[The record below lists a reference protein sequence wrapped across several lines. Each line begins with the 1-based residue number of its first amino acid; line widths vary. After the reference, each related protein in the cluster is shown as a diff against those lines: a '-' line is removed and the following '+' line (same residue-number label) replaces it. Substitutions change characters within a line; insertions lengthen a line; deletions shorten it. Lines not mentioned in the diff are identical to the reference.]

1 MSDTLKPTVCYGL
14 GSVDGTQFWVGNVR
28 SPSPPRYD
36 RRSPDA
42 TAFSHW
48 VHPFWTPTFSTKP
61 KLWSRKKAL
70 ENLKTYNIERMLSA
84 VPYSGGRKC
93 RPHMPE
99 LQLIKFEIT
108 QTNMG
113 AEQAD
118 IDYDDMFMDIVH
130 ERIDRIIGGDCS
142 MAFKK
147 MAAMLE
153 YDKEK
158 IQEYRYA
165 IKRKKSTL
173 AVVNEQ
179 MPEAISYGGFTVMKT
194 ETDLVFS
201 RMLLADKL
209 VGHYDLLPLYDV
221 NKMVDNLDF
230 KV

>member
-1 MSDTLKPTVCYGL
+1 M
-14 GSVDGTQFWVGNVR
+14 
-28 SPSPPRYD
+28 
-36 RRSPDA
+36 
-42 TAFSHW
+42 
-48 VHPFWTPTFSTKP
+48 
-61 KLWSRKKAL
+61 
-70 ENLKTYNIERMLSA
+70 
-84 VPYSGGRKC
+84 PYSGGR
-93 RPHMPE
+93 MPE

-194 ETDLVFS
+194 DTDLVFS

>member
-14 GSVDGTQFWVGNVR
+14 GSVDGTQFWVGNIR
-28 SPSPPRYD
+28 APWKPPYD
-36 RRSPDA
+36 RRSADA
-42 TAFSHW
+42 TGFSHW
-48 VHPFWTPTFSTKP
+48 INPSWTPTFSTKP

-70 ENLKTYNIERMLSA
+70 ENLKTYNIEKMLSA
-84 VPYSGGRKC
+84 VKYSGGR
-93 RPHMPE
+93 MPE

-173 AVVNEQ
+173 VIVNEQ
-179 MPEAISYGGFTVMKT
+179 MPQAISYGGFTVMKT
-194 ETDLVFS
+194 DTDLVFS